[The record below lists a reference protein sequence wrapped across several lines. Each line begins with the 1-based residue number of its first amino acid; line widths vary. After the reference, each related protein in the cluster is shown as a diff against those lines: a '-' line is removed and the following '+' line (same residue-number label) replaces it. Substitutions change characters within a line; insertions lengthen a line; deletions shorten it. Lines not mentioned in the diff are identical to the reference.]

1 MKVQLTRLIVYPNY
15 FNIITMLI
23 KKKSKIPVKEI
34 ILIGFMPSF
43 FKKIIYRYKGYKIGK
58 NVSFSFGSVIIGRS
72 VEIGDNSSFGF
83 VTVVRADII
92 NIGKYVTIG
101 SLSMLDTE
109 KIFIGD
115 DSRINE
121 NVIVGGIK
129 TPESMLKIGKRV
141 IIMEYSFINPTK
153 PIILGDDTGIG
164 GHCLLFTHGS
174 WLSQLDGFPV
184 IFAPITMGNRV
195 WLPWRVFIMPGVK
208 IGDEVVIGANSLV
221 SKNLPSNV
229 LAAGS
234 PAKILVENYPKAIT
248 EEKRKEIFNSILA
261 DFVNHLKYHNFDVK
275 EEIDTNHT
283 YIVVKKNKI
292 SEIIISQEGSNPLF
306 SSIDNLLVVNTTHGI
321 NGNFKMAIDLV
332 LKKRIGSSDV
342 GEEFVNFISR
352 YGIRFD
358 RLD

>member
-1 MKVQLTRLIVYPNY
+1 
-15 FNIITMLI
+15 MLI
-23 KKKSKIPVKEI
+23 KRKKIPVKEI
-34 ILIGFMPSF
+34 ILIGFLPSF
-43 FKKIIYRYKGYKIGK
+43 IKKMIYKSRGYKIGK
-58 NVSFSFGSVIIGRS
+58 NVSFGFGSVIIGNN
-72 VEIGDNSSFGF
+72 VIIGDNSSFGLIS
-83 VTVVRADII
+83 VIRANII
-92 NIGKYVTIG
+92 EIGRFVTIG

-109 KIFIGD
+109 KIIIGD

-184 IFAPITMGNRV
+184 TFAPITMGKRV
-195 WLPWRVFIMPGVK
+195 WLPWRVFIMPGVE

-221 SKNLPSNV
+221 TKSLPSNV

-234 PAKILVENYPKAIT
+234 PAKIIVEDYPKPISK
-248 EEKRKEIFNSILA
+248 EERNIVLENILSDFNNYLSFNSYIVEVSKIDNNQLFKISGNNRTSEIFVSK
-261 DFVNHLKYHNFDVK
+261 DGMMPSFTSK
-275 EEIDTNHT
+275 
-283 YIVVKKNKI
+283 
-292 SEIIISQEGSNPLF
+292 
-306 SSIDNLLVVNTTHGI
+306 DNLLIVDFDSNKEIQCTMQI
-321 NGNFKMAIDLV
+321 NLISKT
-332 LKKRIGSSDV
+332 RIGSSDV
-342 GEEFVNFISR
+342 GEEFVKFISR
-352 YGIRFD
+352 YGVRFD